1 MQTFISST
9 LQANREVKISLQ
21 QRQRVRERQ

>member
-9 LQANREVKISLQ
+9 FQANREVKISLQ